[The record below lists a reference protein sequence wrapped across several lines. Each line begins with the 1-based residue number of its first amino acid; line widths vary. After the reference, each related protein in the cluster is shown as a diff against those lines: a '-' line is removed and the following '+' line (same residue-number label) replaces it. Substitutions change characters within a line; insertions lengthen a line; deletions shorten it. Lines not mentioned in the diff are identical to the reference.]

1 MKITYCL
8 VDNLMTDDP
17 NNYRAQVT
25 GYEAII
31 KTGNFDYMTCKDS
44 CITTP
49 AANANCQE
57 ITEAYEYFLKQGYG
71 IHTEFINARS
81 SILNVFTEK
90 KASFDSFRYQMKY
103 KVHVGKC
110 YNQTVVDVKAEKEEQ
125 LSNAAVPS
133 RSGRH
138 SFRFGQRYN
147 YT

>member
-1 MKITYCL
+1 MKIKYCL

-17 NNYRAQVT
+17 NDDRAQVT

-31 KTGNFDYMTCKDS
+31 EAGNFDYMTCKDS
-44 CITTP
+44 CITTT

-57 ITEAYEYFLKQGYG
+57 ITEAYEYLLKQGYG
-71 IHTEFINARS
+71 INTEWINARP

-90 KASFDSFRYQMKY
+90 MASFDSSRYQLKFKHY
-103 KVHVGKC
+103 SGKR
-110 YNQTVVDVKAEKEEQ
+110 YNQTARNVKVEKEEQ

-133 RSGRH
+133 GSERH
-138 SFRFGQRYN
+138 FFRFGQRYN